1 MHPKTECFPPKSCS
15 QGDGQPLKPT
25 EKPGYCFPKASSWGS
40 GRTGKS
46 SSVHAK
52 LSPELRASL
61 TRASYYGLCSG
72 QVSSSGKGAPSQHC
86 REMKCC
92 ILSNHTPSQALQSSR
107 LPTGVSGKL
116 WTVSQNTLSSGRSRR
131 EKGMLCLGD
140 SFTVLSQSAGL
151 PCDTRLYRCRACLG

>member
-1 MHPKTECFPPKSCS
+1 MHPQTECFPPKSCS

-25 EKPGYCFPKASSWGS
+25 EKPGYCFPKASSQGS

-92 ILSNHTPSQALQSSR
+92 ILSNPHPQTRLFSPLGCPLVSVASCGQLAKTHCLQ
-107 LPTGVSGKL
+107 GEAAG
-116 WTVSQNTLSSGRSRR
+116 RR
-131 EKGMLCLGD
+131 ECY
-140 SFTVLSQSAGL
+140 V
-151 PCDTRLYRCRACLG
+151 